1 VRLAQY
7 GDVLAKHDLH
17 RLFTPLL
24 RKVIAPFRSEKEL
37 YQELHGEVCLIFDR
51 LVLKF
56 DESRGI
62 DLPAYM
68 AHVLPK
74 AVAVFVRRWR
84 EKAGREVALSSM
96 VTAAD
101 PDAWM
106 ETVEQV
112 LQQLGAEELLWIHR
126 AGNLA
131 ERVVERVTLE
141 QAIQSLPP
149 RQREVFTLREVEGY
163 SYTEIAV
170 RMDIKASTVRTHLEK
185 ALANLRKFLQ
195 GISEED

>member
-1 VRLAQY
+1 
-7 GDVLAKHDLH
+7 
-17 RLFTPLL
+17 
-24 RKVIAPFRSEKEL
+24 
-37 YQELHGEVCLIFDR
+37 
-51 LVLKF
+51 
-56 DESRGI
+56 
-62 DLPAYM
+62 M

-112 LQQLGAEELLWIHR
+112 LQRLGAEELLWIHR